1 LDPFHSQKNSVL
13 SETVPMVDGTITPAE
28 FQDEVNT
35 MLVWHNFGDGRQA
48 VQQRQKFRFT
58 YSNY

>member
-1 LDPFHSQKNSVL
+1 
-13 SETVPMVDGTITPAE
+13 MVNGTITPAE
-28 FQDEVNT
+28 FQDGVNT